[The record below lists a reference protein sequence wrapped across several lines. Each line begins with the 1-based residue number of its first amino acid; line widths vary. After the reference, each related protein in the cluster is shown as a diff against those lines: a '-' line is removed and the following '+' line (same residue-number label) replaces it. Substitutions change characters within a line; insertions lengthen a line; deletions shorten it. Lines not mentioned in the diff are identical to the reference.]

1 MPVIKEENKINQQK
15 LLQGIKSW
23 KQKARDKYKIDLIAL
38 FGSWAKDEA
47 KPDSDIDI
55 LINFLPEAS
64 LFDWVNLAQDMED
77 EFHHRVDLVP
87 QSNLKQNLKSYIE
100 NDLIPL

>member
-1 MPVIKEENKINQQK
+1 MPVIKEENKINQKK
-15 LLQGIKSW
+15 LLQVIKSW
-23 KQKARDKYKIDLIAL
+23 KQKARDNYKIDMIAL
-38 FGSWAKDEA
+38 FGSWAKGEA

-64 LFDWVNLAQDMED
+64 LFDWVNLAQDME
-77 EFHHRVDLVP
+77 EELHHRVDLVP
-87 QSNLKQNLKSYIE
+87 QSNLKQNLRSYIE